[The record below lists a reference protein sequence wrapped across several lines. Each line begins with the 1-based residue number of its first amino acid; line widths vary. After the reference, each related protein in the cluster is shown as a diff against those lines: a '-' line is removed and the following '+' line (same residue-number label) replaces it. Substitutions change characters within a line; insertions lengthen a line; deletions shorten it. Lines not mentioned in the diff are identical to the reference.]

1 MAARGGVA
9 DERRALPPSGPAS
22 DNSTPFP
29 GGSRGGGGGGGG
41 GGVRVASGQCMTDT
55 RSDGSMYCY

>member
-1 MAARGGVA
+1 MAARGGVS

-29 GGSRGGGGGGGG
+29 GGSRGGGGGGGK
-41 GGVRVASGQCMTDT
+41 SGFRPVYD
-55 RSDGSMYCY
+55 

>member
-1 MAARGGVA
+1 MAARGGVG

-29 GGSRGGGGGGGG
+29 GASRGGGGGGGK
-41 GGVRVASGQCMTDT
+41 SGFRPVYD
-55 RSDGSMYCY
+55 